1 MSEPFKIVGNCVIA
15 FSPLIKIE
23 KPPSLPWQ
31 PDIVVFTASKADN
44 KSSNRILIYAFHHNS
59 RRGFTVR
66 IHCAVF
72 FMECL
77 APPAIVFGRWSRAV
91 HLENLSIVLCLVVI
105 YRIIFK
111 RYSVIAIIALHH
123 NPCPVKVSSL
133 SLW

>member
-23 KPPSLPWQ
+23 KPPGLPWQ

-66 IHCAVF
+66 THCAMF

-91 HLENLSIVLCLVVI
+91 HLENLSIVLCVDVF
-105 YRIIFK
+105 YRIILK
-111 RYSVIAIIALHH
+111 RYIVRAIIALHH
-123 NPCPVKVSSL
+123 KPCPVKFPSL
-133 SLW
+133 SIW